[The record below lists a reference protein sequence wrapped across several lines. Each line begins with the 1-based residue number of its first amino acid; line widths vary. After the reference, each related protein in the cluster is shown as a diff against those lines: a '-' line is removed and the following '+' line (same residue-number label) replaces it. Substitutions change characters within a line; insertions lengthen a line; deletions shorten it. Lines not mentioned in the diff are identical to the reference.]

1 MSFEPAWANPGAP
14 APAAPQQPQYGTQPT
29 IQVPANAGTVQNLL
43 SLFNM
48 GLAVMMSASG
58 VLGIAKNSGFSA
70 DIFVALYMILF
81 GVLLFTYELMWWKT
95 IDSVTRVLRKNF
107 GFLFGIKG
115 KSFFLIFIA
124 FLNFGLNSA
133 GEPAKTLG
141 MATGICLLIDGI
153 LHFGIMLKYPEYVQ
167 YTPPQV
173 SAR

>member
-1 MSFEPAWANPGAP
+1 MRSPAHAHSNP
-14 APAAPQQPQYGTQPT
+14 APPLS
-29 IQVPANAGTVQNLL
+29 PANAGTVQSAL
-43 SLFNM
+43 SCFNM
-48 GLAVMMSASG
+48 GLSVLMCASG
-58 VLGIAKNSGFSA
+58 VLGVSKSNGFSA

-95 IDSVTRVLRKNF
+95 VDSVTRVLRKNF

-115 KSFFLIFIA
+115 KSFFIIFIA